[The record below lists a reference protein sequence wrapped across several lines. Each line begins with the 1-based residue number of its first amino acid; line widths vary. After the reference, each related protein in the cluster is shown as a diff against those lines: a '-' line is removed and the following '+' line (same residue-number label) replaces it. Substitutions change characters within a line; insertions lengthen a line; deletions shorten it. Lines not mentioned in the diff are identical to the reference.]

1 MKFNWPNIET
11 VLLDMD
17 GTLLDLHFDNYFWLN
32 YMPAIY
38 AEKNGLNETE
48 TKALL
53 APIFKSN
60 EGTLNWYCV
69 DFWSAKLDLDIMQ
82 HKAEVAHKIAYRPQ
96 AKEFLQLC
104 QRQVQDLRLITN
116 GHREVLKLK
125 VGLTSLDHYFND
137 MVCSHELGAPKE
149 DQQFWKALQIQ
160 KPFDP
165 KTTLFIDDSETVLD
179 SANLY
184 GIKHI
189 YSIASP
195 DSVKPRTSVSKYPL
209 VEEFSVSV

>member
-1 MKFNWPNIET
+1 MKFNWSGIET

-38 AEKNGLNETE
+38 AEKNGLSEAQ

-53 APIFKSN
+53 APIFQSN

-69 DFWSAKLDLDIMQ
+69 DFWSAELGLDIMQ
-82 HKAEVAHKIAYRPQ
+82 HKAEIAHKIAYRPK

-104 QRQVQDLRLITN
+104 QRQVGDLRLITN
-116 GHREVLKLK
+116 GHREVLELKIKL
-125 VGLTSLDHYFND
+125 TELDRYFND

-149 DQQFWKALQIQ
+149 NAQFWEALQIL

-165 KTTLFIDDSETVLD
+165 ATTLFIDDSESVLD
-179 SANLY
+179 AANRY
-184 GIKHI
+184 GIKNI

-195 DSVKPRTSVSKYPL
+195 DSVKQRTSPSKYPL
-209 VEEFSVSV
+209 IEEFSIKV

>member
-1 MKFNWPNIET
+1 MKFNWSGIET

-38 AEKNGLNETE
+38 AEKNGLSEAQ

-53 APIFKSN
+53 APIFQSN

-82 HKAEVAHKIAYRPQ
+82 HKAEIAHKIAYRPKAQ
-96 AKEFLQLC
+96 EFLQLC
-104 QRQVQDLRLITN
+104 QLKVRDLRLITN
-116 GHREVLKLK
+116 GHREVLELKIKL
-125 VGLTSLDHYFND
+125 TELDQYFND

-149 DQQFWKALQIQ
+149 NAKFWTALQTL
-160 KPFDP
+160 KSFDP
-165 KTTLFIDDSETVLD
+165 QTTLFIDDSETVLD
-179 SANLY
+179 AANQY

-189 YSIASP
+189 YSIAAP
-195 DSVKPRTSVSKYPL
+195 DSFKQRTSPSKYPL
-209 VEEFSVSV
+209 IEEFSIEI